1 MDNQASRQDSESEN
15 MPFDSFLLHP
25 SSGDVLARQRESLY
39 ATAINLAAAIS
50 VASWT
55 SRSLETQLEDA
66 IRFLAS
72 EDTLPAQ
79 KLSEKLSRITMWL
92 NTIQR
97 HLEVHESRRVTAVTA
112 AVDVHCAE
120 RSIISTPPGNPRP
133 AVFQQH
139 ADDGHSCHGT
149 SRSPESIQ
157 EHQCTARK
165 RPLESKSEGSR
176 EARRKRPWDSEAG
189 SEVHLFS

>member
-1 MDNQASRQDSESEN
+1 MDNQASRQDSESGN

-25 SSGDVLARQRESLY
+25 SSGDVVVRQRESLY

-55 SRSLETQLEDA
+55 SRM
-66 IRFLAS
+66 
-72 EDTLPAQ
+72 
-79 KLSEKLSRITMWL
+79 SRM
-92 NTIQR
+92 QR

-120 RSIISTPPGNPRP
+120 RSIISTPPGNQRP

-139 ADDGHSCHGT
+139 ADDVHSCHCT
-149 SRSPESIQ
+149 SPSPEFIQ

-165 RPLESKSEGSR
+165 RPLDSKADGSR
-176 EARRKRPWDSEAG
+176 EARSKRPWDSEAG
-189 SEVHLFS
+189 SEVHLFFLRYTMQRMVR